1 MATLNAIVKL
11 MAENG
16 MYPVYIRITK
26 MPLQVDLKWD
36 IF

>member
-11 MAENG
+11 RAENG

-26 MPLQVDLKWD
+26 SHSK
-36 IF
+36 